1 MLKLKQ
7 YLQVIQ
13 EEAEEGAKLKHITHA
28 EDRPLFHGAAG
39 YGHAKGALQQAHQH
53 MATGKSDSNLTTKYD
68 GSPSIVYGHHPE
80 SGKFFVA
87 TKSAFNKTPKLN
99 YTSKDVQANHG
110 HAPGLADKMN
120 AALKHLPKIAPKQ
133 GIYQGDVMHSGGKSK
148 ANPKGDV
155 TMKDGKASYTPNTI
169 TYAHSGPEAE
179 TAKKSKFGIVT
190 HTQYHGK
197 DMHSMQAKPL
207 TSHAGFN
214 QHPDVHQTSA
224 HLDTSK
230 VAYDKKKQDEF
241 HQHMGEA
248 EKIHKEHGSSMYTAI
263 HPQHSGEA
271 GHLGTYINSTVRTG
285 EKPSVKGFQQ
295 HVQSHYEKKAAKV
308 STPKA
313 KEAHT
318 GEGAAQVAHVEKHKE
333 HYGNLLQMH
342 GHLANAKHVLTGA
355 LDAHHS
361 GGGGVEHSING
372 TKTNPEGY
380 VVHHANEPTKLV
392 NRSEFARANLLKTR
406 K

>member
-7 YLQVIQ
+7 YLQVIK
-13 EEAEEGAKLKHITHA
+13 EETEEGSKLKHITHA
-28 EDRPLFHGAAG
+28 EDRPLFHGATG
-39 YGHAKGALQQAHQH
+39 YGHAKGALQHAHQH
-53 MATGKSDSNLTTKYD
+53 MAGGKSDSTLTTKYD

-80 SGKFFVA
+80 TGKFFVA

-99 YTSKDVQANHG
+99 YTAKDVQANHG

-133 GIYQGDVMHSGGKSK
+133 GIYQGDVMHAGVKSK
-148 ANPKGDV
+148 SNPIGDV
-155 TMKDGKASYTPNTI
+155 THKAGTASYTPNTI
-169 TYAHSGPEAE
+169 TYSHSGQDSEDI
-179 TAKKSKFGIVT
+179 KKSKFGVVT

-207 TSHAGFN
+207 TSHDDFGH
-214 QHPDVHQTSA
+214 HPDVHQMSA

-230 VAYDKKKQDEF
+230 VGYDKKKQDEF
-241 HQHMGEA
+241 QKHMGEA
-248 EKIHKEHGSSMYTAI
+248 EKIHKEHGGQMYNAV
-263 HPQHSGEA
+263 HQQHGGDA

-295 HVQSHYEKKAAKV
+295 HVQGHYDKKAAKV

-313 KEAHT
+313 KAQHT
-318 GEGAAQVAHVEKHKE
+318 GEGASQVAHVENNKQ
-333 HYGNLLQMH
+333 HYDNLLKMH
-342 GHLANAKHVLTGA
+342 GHLTNAKHVLTGA
-355 LDAHHS
+355 LDAHHAS
-361 GGGGVEHSING
+361 GEGVGHSING

-392 NRSEFARANLLKTR
+392 NRAEFARANLLKVR

>member
-7 YLQVIQ
+7 YIQ
-13 EEAEEGAKLKHITHA
+13 LTEEAKDEGAKLKHITHA

-53 MATGKSDSNLTTKYD
+53 MAGGKSDSNLTTKYD

-80 SGKFFVA
+80 TGKFFVA

-99 YTSKDVQANHG
+99 YTAKDVQANHG

-120 AALKHLPKIAPKQ
+120 AALKHLPKIAPKT
-133 GIYQGDVMHSGGKSK
+133 GIYQGDVMHSGVKSK
-148 ANPKGDV
+148 SNPIGDV
-155 TMKDGKASYTPNTI
+155 THKGGKASYTPNTI
-169 TYAHSGPEAE
+169 TYSHSGQDAE
-179 TAKKSKFGIVT
+179 DIKKSKFGIVT
-190 HTQYHGK
+190 HTQYHGD
-197 DMHSMQAKPL
+197 DMRSMQAKPL
-207 TSHAGFN
+207 TSHAGFS
-214 QHPDVHQTSA
+214 QHPDVHQMSA

-241 HQHMGEA
+241 HKHMSEA
-248 EKIHKEHGSSMYTAI
+248 DKIHKQHGGQMYQAV
-263 HPQHSGEA
+263 HAQHSGEA

-285 EKPSVKGFQQ
+285 ETPSVKGFQQ
-295 HVQSHYEKKAAKV
+295 HVQGHYEKKASKV

-318 GEGAAQVAHVEKHKE
+318 SEGASQVAHVEKNKE
-333 HYGNLLQMH
+333 HYENLLKMH
-342 GHLANAKHVLTGA
+342 GHLAAAKHVLTGA
-355 LDAHHS
+355 LDAHHA
-361 GGGGVEHSING
+361 GGGGVEHSIG
-372 TKTNPEGY
+372 GKETNPEGY
-380 VVHHANEPTKLV
+380 VIHHANEPTKLV
-392 NRSEFARANLLKTR
+392 NRADCARSNLLKVR

>member
-7 YLQVIQ
+7 YIQ
-13 EEAEEGAKLKHITHA
+13 LTEEAKEEGAKLKHITHA

-39 YGHAKGALQQAHQH
+39 YGHAKGALQHAHQH
-53 MATGKSDSNLTTKYD
+53 MAGGKSDSTLTTKYD

-80 SGKFFVA
+80 TGKFFVA

-99 YTSKDVQANHG
+99 YTAKDVQANHG

-133 GIYQGDVMHSGGKSK
+133 GIYQGDVMHAGVKSK
-148 ANPKGDV
+148 SNPIGDV
-155 TMKDGKASYTPNTI
+155 THKAGTASYTPNTI
-169 TYAHSGPEAE
+169 TYSHSGQDSEDI
-179 TAKKSKFGIVT
+179 KKSKFGVVT

-207 TSHAGFN
+207 TSHDDFGH
-214 QHPDVHQTSA
+214 HPDVHQMSA

-230 VAYDKKKQDEF
+230 VGYDKKKQDEF
-241 HQHMGEA
+241 QKHMGEA
-248 EKIHKEHGSSMYTAI
+248 EKIHKEHGGQMYNAV
-263 HPQHSGEA
+263 HQQHGGDA

-295 HVQSHYEKKAAKV
+295 HVQGHYDKKAAKV

-313 KEAHT
+313 KAQHT
-318 GEGAAQVAHVEKHKE
+318 GEGASQVAHVENNKQ
-333 HYGNLLQMH
+333 HYDNLLKMH
-342 GHLANAKHVLTGA
+342 GHLTNAKHVLTGA
-355 LDAHHS
+355 LDAHHAS
-361 GGGGVEHSING
+361 GEGVGHSING

-392 NRSEFARANLLKTR
+392 NRADFARANLLKTR